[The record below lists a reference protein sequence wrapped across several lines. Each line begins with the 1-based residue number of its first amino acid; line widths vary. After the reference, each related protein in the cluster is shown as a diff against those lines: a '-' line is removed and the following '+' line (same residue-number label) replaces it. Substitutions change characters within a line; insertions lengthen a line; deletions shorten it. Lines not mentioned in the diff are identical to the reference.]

1 MILDQP
7 RGELSEAL
15 GHFLG
20 AWVAAIAVAGHQ
32 GALLDLTREDLMN
45 QYAHFKT
52 ASYI

>member
-7 RGELSEAL
+7 RGELREVL

-32 GALLDLTREDLMN
+32 VALLDPTREDLI
-45 QYAHFKT
+45 FKT
-52 ASYI
+52 ASYL